1 MKGLRLTL
9 FLALSLFVGQQLFA
23 QATTAC
29 NNKTA
34 PEVQTGV
41 NSYDVGGTVWTPAPP
56 MSIQGVG
63 FPNVEYLI
71 VKKGTCAL
79 DSARTACDT
88 TNGGGDVIIGS
99 DDDGIL
105 DPATLGRYGVTVAP
119 GDTFGMIA
127 IGYDMGQVQTL
138 LDSILN
144 GQSAPPFVSPCC
156 DIFNVSNAT
165 MGFCDTL
172 SNLGITSVN
181 DINTLSDVLTVFD
194 AFTDAQLSAP
204 ALISYMNLV
213 NSYATTVNDVECG
226 DLTDNLLI
234 CYGLNPSQA
243 HYYRTSTTVATTHI
257 DGLNAF
263 SVFPN
268 PAAGDVQLFLDLQ
281 EEQDLQINIYNS
293 LGQRLHSQN
302 LGKQMGQ
309 QQFQLPTAQ
318 FTAGIYLIEI
328 NNGSASSTQKVIL
341 R

>member
-56 MSIQGVG
+56 MSVQAVG
-63 FPNVEYLI
+63 FANVEYLI

-88 TNGGGDVIIGS
+88 TNGGGDVIIGA

-105 DPATLGRYGVTVAP
+105 DPATLGRYGVTVMP

-127 IGYDMGQVQTL
+127 LGYDLNQVKTL
-138 LDSILN
+138 LDAILTN
-144 GQSAPPFVSPCC
+144 TIPITNLPCC
-156 DIFNVSNAT
+156 NIFELDANTA
-165 MGFCDTL
+165 GFCDTL
-172 SNLGITSVN
+172 AVLGISSSN
-181 DINTLSDVLTVFD
+181 DINGLTDVLTVFD

-204 ALISYMNLV
+204 ALVSYMDLV
-213 NSYATTVNDVECG
+213 NGYTSTVSNANCG
-226 DLTDNLLI
+226 SATDNQLI
-234 CYGLNPSQA
+234 CYGVNPSQA
-243 HYYRTSTTVATTHI
+243 HYYRTSTTLTTTQI

-302 LGKQMGQ
+302 LGQQMGQ

>member
-1 MKGLRLTL
+1 MKGLQLTL

-34 PEVQTGV
+34 PEVQTGT
-41 NSYDVGGTVWTPAPP
+41 NSYEVGGTIWTPAPP
-56 MSIQGVG
+56 LSVQAVG
-63 FPNVEYLI
+63 FANVEYLI

-88 TNGGGDVIIGS
+88 TNGGGDVIIGA
-99 DDDGIL
+99 DADGIL

-119 GDTFGMIA
+119 GDTFGMVA
-127 IGYDMGQVQTL
+127 IGYDMGQVRVL

-144 GQSAPPFVSPCC
+144 GIIAGSGSPCC
-156 DIFNVSNAT
+156 GLFNLYSET
-165 MGFCDTL
+165 RGFCDTL
-172 SNLGITSVN
+172 SNLGITSIN
-181 DINTLSDVLTVFD
+181 DVNTLADVLTVFD
-194 AFTDAQLSAP
+194 AFTDAQLSA
-204 ALISYMNLV
+204 ASLVSYMDLV
-213 NSYATTVNDVECG
+213 NGFSSRVNGFECG

-234 CYGLNPSQA
+234 CYGLNPSQV
-243 HYYRTSTTVATTHI
+243 HYYRTASTVATTHI

-268 PAAGDVQLFLDLQ
+268 PAAGDVQLFLDLK
-281 EEQDLQINIYNS
+281 EEQDLQVNIYNS

-302 LGKQMGQ
+302 LGAQMGQ

-318 FTAGIYLIEI
+318 FSAGIYLIEI